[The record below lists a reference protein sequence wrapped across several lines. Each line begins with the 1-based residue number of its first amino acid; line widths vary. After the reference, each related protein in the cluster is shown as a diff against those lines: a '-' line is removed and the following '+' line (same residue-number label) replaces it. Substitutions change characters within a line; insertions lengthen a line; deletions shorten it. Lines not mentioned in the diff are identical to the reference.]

1 MQDNV
6 SNVYPSL
13 VGAEI
18 FKCEVG
24 VLSFIIIKYF
34 LEASTNTTTQ
44 NAKRISRDR
53 VLMNLIQS
61 LKPGRRTRCHR
72 SQGMLTRWR
81 RPWAHTKALAY
92 TSDVWAAIA
101 DRRWL
106 RGRRDSLLGGNIF
119 YWIQII
125 CNSNRLIYNSQC
137 LSNAPTIHVKY
148 NYCHLVLIDAYA
160 ILSGIPPPDLDLGK
174 KSTRDDFW
182 CSSSQSM
189 TNESVPPHPG
199 NNSSVKTPAV

>member
-1 MQDNV
+1 
-6 SNVYPSL
+6 
-13 VGAEI
+13 
-18 FKCEVG
+18 
-24 VLSFIIIKYF
+24 
-34 LEASTNTTTQ
+34 
-44 NAKRISRDR
+44 
-53 VLMNLIQS
+53 MNLIRS

-81 RPWAHTKALAY
+81 RPWAHTKALTY

-106 RGRRDSLLGGNIF
+106 RGRRDSHLGGNIF

-174 KSTRDDFW
+174 STRDDFW

-199 NNSSVKTPAV
+199 NNSSLKRPPRSKRIVPMKYPLRWTAGGFEWWCLRPTEWPFTEANYFMFHLDVDWLIP